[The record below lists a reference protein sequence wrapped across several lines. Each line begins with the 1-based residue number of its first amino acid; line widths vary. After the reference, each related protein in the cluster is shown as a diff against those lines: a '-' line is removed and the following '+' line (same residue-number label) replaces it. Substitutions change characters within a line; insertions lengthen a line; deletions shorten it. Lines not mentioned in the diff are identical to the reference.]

1 MTESV
6 VLPLPRRRAPAKKP
20 RPPDWLADAITDERG
35 RAIANLA
42 NAMEA
47 LRNAPELERLFA
59 YDLMLGAAILLET
72 VPGSDDG
79 GTPRPVR
86 DTDVT
91 ALQEW
96 LQRAGL
102 PKMGRETIHQ
112 AVDLRARER
121 AFHPVLDYLSEIEW
135 DGQPRVTG
143 WLSAYLGA
151 ERTPYAD
158 GIGTMFMVAMVAG
171 STIRGARPT
180 T

>member
-1 MTESV
+1 V
-6 VLPLPRRRAPAKKP
+6 PRKETASAG
-20 RPPDWLADAITDERG
+20 LACDAITDERG